1 MNYTIGL
8 DIGIAS
14 VGWAVINNDKNRI
27 EDLGVRIL
35 KKAEETDG
43 KALNLVRREARS
55 SRRRIRRR
63 KTRMKKVK
71 ETFLKY
77 GLVSKEELES
87 LYVLTDSSIDVWK
100 LRVLGLEQKLD
111 RKDFARVLTSIA
123 KRRGYKSNR
132 KTDDENKEVG
142 KLSKGTQEN
151 KRILEE
157 KNYRT
162 LGEMFYKDEKFIQ
175 NKRNK
180 GGEYNNTVLRSML
193 VDEVHKLFES
203 QRKFSSNYASEEFE
217 NEYLNIMLFQK
228 DFITPELLE
237 KMLGRCTF
245 EKDEYRAPKNSYTFE
260 RFMLLQKI
268 NNLKIDIDGQK
279 LDLTND
285 EKKKLTNLA
294 YEQTE
299 IKYYQIRKK
308 LKLPENARFVDLT
321 YIIPKKK
328 KDKDYT
334 EEEIIKLVEDKRF
347 VKLEG
352 WHKIRLQL
360 REINKEE
367 KFELIKNNPEMQNI
381 LADALVRNKTD
392 ESIKNYLIEKNV
404 DEALI
409 EVALSI
415 NFTKFGHLSYKAMEK
430 IIPNLEKGLTYDK
443 ACEDAG
449 YEFKGSK
456 NELQYKLPPI
466 SELDDMV
473 LNPVVLRAVSQTRK
487 VINAIIDKYG
497 SPKAIYIETARDLSK
512 SYDERKAIEFRQK
525 ENFENNEKIK
535 DYIKENFKEFFT
547 KSEPKYS
554 DILKVKLWR
563 EQDGKCAY
571 SLKSIPAERLFEDNF
586 VQIDH
591 IIPFS
596 RCFDDSYNNKV
607 LVLTDENQRKKER
620 TPFEYFGED
629 KERWNSFEIF
639 VNLTYKFNHK
649 KKENVLIKNFNDGK
663 SKEWISRNIN
673 DTRYISK
680 FMYNYIANN
689 LKFADSELKRKV
701 YTINGSATAVLRHYW
716 GLSKN
721 REESDKHHA
730 QDAVVIACATNENIK
745 KISNYSRKK
754 VLHINT
760 EKMDNET
767 GEIIDNKYNVDI
779 SIKEPWPK
787 FREEVFARMEDPDI
801 NGKLYSLKYGE
812 FWNYDDI
819 DIENIKPIFVS
830 RMPERKITGKAHK
843 ETIRSTK
850 FIEKGYNFT
859 VVKKNLKNISKQEI
873 ENIVNNKEFEILY
886 LSDKKMY
893 DDIYEKMKENDFKAD
908 KAFATE
914 YRKHSKNGNSPIV
927 RSIKVPSMG
936 NSGVFLK
943 KNKSLAENDN
953 MVRVDV
959 FGKDNKYYLV
969 PIYVSDFTKKK
980 LPNKA
985 IVSSKDEKNW
995 IEMTEEYNFRFSLYP
1010 NDLVKIK
1017 KKNQKEFLG
1026 YYTGTDRSTA
1036 AISLLS
1042 PNGEEKI
1049 RGVGVQ
1055 NLEIFEKY
1063 NVDILGNISKINKE
1077 KREEV

>member
-1 MNYTIGL
+1 MKYTIGL

-14 VGWAVINNDKNRI
+14 IGWAVINNDKNRI
-27 EDLGVRIL
+27 EDLGVRIF

-43 KALNLVRREARS
+43 KALNLARREARGM
-55 SRRRIRRR
+55 RRRIRRR
-63 KTRMKKVK
+63 KTRMKKIK
-71 ETFLKY
+71 ETFVKY
-77 GLVSKEELES
+77 GLVSQEELEN
-87 LYVLTDSSIDVWK
+87 LYVLTDSSIDVWE
-100 LRVLGLEQKLD
+100 LRALGLEQKLD
-111 RKDFARVLTSIA
+111 RKDWARVLTSIA

-132 KTDDENKEVG
+132 KTDEEDKEVG
-142 KLSKGTQEN
+142 KLSRGTQEN
-151 KRILEE
+151 KRILED
-157 KNYRT
+157 KNYQT

-180 GGEYNNTVLRSML
+180 GGEYNNTILRSML

-203 QRKFSSNYASEEFE
+203 QRKFSNSFVSEEFE
-217 NEYLNIMLFQK
+217 NEYLDIMLFQK

-268 NNLKIDIDGQK
+268 NNLKIDINGEK
-279 LDLTND
+279 LELTND
-285 EKKKLTNLA
+285 QKKLLTNLA
-294 YEQTE
+294 YEQAE
-299 IKYYQIRKK
+299 IKYSQIRKK
-308 LKLPENARFVDLT
+308 LNLPENARFVDLT

-328 KDKDYT
+328 KDKEYT

-352 WHKIRLQL
+352 YHKIRQELNN
-360 REINKEE
+360 INQGE
-367 KFELIKNNPEMQNI
+367 KFELIKNNPEIQNI

-392 ESIKNYLIEKNV
+392 ESIKNYLLDKNIDDV
-404 DEALI
+404 LI
-409 EVALSI
+409 ETAVNI
-415 NFTKFGHLSYKAMEK
+415 NFTKFGHLSYKAMKK
-430 IIPNLEKGLTYDK
+430 IIPELEKGLTYDK
-443 ACEDAG
+443 ACEEAG

-456 NELQYKLPPI
+456 NELQYKLPSV
-466 SELDDMV
+466 SELDDVV
-473 LNPVVLRAVSQTRK
+473 LNPVVLRAVSQTRR

-512 SYDERKAIEFRQK
+512 SYDERKAIEFKQK

-535 DYIKENFKEFFT
+535 EYIRETFNF
-547 KSEPKYS
+547 EPKPF
-554 DILKVKLWR
+554 DIVKMKLWK
-563 EQDGKCAY
+563 EQRGKCAY
-571 SLKSIPAERLFEDNF
+571 SLKSIPAERLYEDNF
-586 VQIDH
+586 VQVDH

-607 LVLTDENQRKKER
+607 LVLTDENQRKREK

-629 KERWNSFEIF
+629 KERWNSFEAF

-649 KKENVLIKNFNDGK
+649 KKENLLIKKFNEDK

-689 LKFADSELKRKV
+689 LKFSDSELKRKV
-701 YTINGSATAVLRHYW
+701 YTINGSATATLRHYW
-716 GLSKN
+716 GLNKN

-745 KISNYSRKK
+745 KVSEYSRRKI
-754 VLHINT
+754 LHINT
-760 EKMDNET
+760 ETIDKET

-787 FREEVFARMEDPDI
+787 FREEVMARMEDPDV

-819 DIENIKPIFVS
+819 DIEQVKPIFVS

-843 ETIRSTK
+843 ETMRSTK

-859 VVKKNLKNISKQEI
+859 VVKKNLKSITKQGI
-873 ENIVNNKEFEILY
+873 EDIVNKKEFEILY
-886 LSDKKMY
+886 ISDKKMY

-936 NSGVFLK
+936 SSGVILN
-943 KNKSLAENDN
+943 KNKSLAENAN

-959 FGKDNKYYLV
+959 FERNNKFYIV
-969 PIYVSDFTKKK
+969 PIYVSDFVKKK

-985 IVSSKDEKNW
+985 IVAFKDEDKW
-995 IEMTEEYNFRFSLYP
+995 LEMTEEYNFKFSLYP

-1017 KKNQKEFLG
+1017 KKNQKDFFA
-1026 YYTGTDRSTA
+1026 YYNNTQRSTA
-1036 AISLLS
+1036 AINLLS
-1042 PNGEEKI
+1042 VNGEQKLP
-1049 RGVGVQ
+1049 GVGVQ
-1055 NLEIFEKY
+1055 TLEIFEKY
-1063 NVDILGNISKINKE
+1063 NVDVLGNISKINKE
-1077 KREEV
+1077 KREGI